1 MTVFGGSLLRNKT
14 VTSVEITRSLLGI
27 APAEQLRSTAAD
39 QSTSQG
45 HLSRRAMVLS
55 PDGRIIVFSALRGPV
70 QQLYFKRLDQL
81 DATPIPGTDD
91 AESAFISTDG
101 KWIGFWAKG
110 ALKKVA
116 LAGEGPVTT
125 LCDTPAIFGASWGS
139 DDTIIFDRITG
150 GLWEVSAAG
159 GMPKSVTTVDAG
171 KGEFSH
177 RLPQIL
183 PANKAVIF
191 TITTSLLPSWDDT
204 QIVVQSLVTN
214 ERKILVNGGAN
225 GTYYRPA
232 ISFMSAVAHC

>member
-110 ALKKVA
+110 A
-116 LAGEGPVTT
+116 
-125 LCDTPAIFGASWGS
+125 
-139 DDTIIFDRITG
+139 
-150 GLWEVSAAG
+150 
-159 GMPKSVTTVDAG
+159 
-171 KGEFSH
+171 
-177 RLPQIL
+177 
-183 PANKAVIF
+183 
-191 TITTSLLPSWDDT
+191 
-204 QIVVQSLVTN
+204 
-214 ERKILVNGGAN
+214 
-225 GTYYRPA
+225 
-232 ISFMSAVAHC
+232 

>member
-1 MTVFGGSLLRNKT
+1 M
-14 VTSVEITRSLLGI
+14 
-27 APAEQLRSTAAD
+27 
-39 QSTSQG
+39 
-45 HLSRRAMVLS
+45 
-55 PDGRIIVFSALRGPV
+55 

-91 AESAFISTDG
+91 AGSAFISTDG

-159 GMPKSVTTVDAG
+159 GMPKSLTTVDAG

-177 RLPQIL
+177 RLPENASRQQSRYIHDHDFTPAFLGRHPDCRAISRHKQAQIFL
-183 PANKAVIF
+183 STAAQTELI
-191 TITTSLLPSWDDT
+191 
-204 QIVVQSLVTN
+204 
-214 ERKILVNGGAN
+214 
-225 GTYYRPA
+225 YRPA